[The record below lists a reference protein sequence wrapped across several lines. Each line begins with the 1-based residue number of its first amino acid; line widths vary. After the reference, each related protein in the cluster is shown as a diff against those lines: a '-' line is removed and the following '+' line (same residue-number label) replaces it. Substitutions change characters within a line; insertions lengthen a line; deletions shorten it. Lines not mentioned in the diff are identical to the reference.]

1 MSALAMS
8 VLERSV
14 AGGGFAIEI
23 EPGHE
28 EIWFAI
34 RDMRK
39 LFSAEELARACGA
52 TPSKVEFYLLKLVR
66 HGVLEMYGHTVDQVR
81 LYRVE
86 KLAITPL
93 VLDEQGRP
101 SADYAMRHAL
111 WSSIRV
117 HKTFSE
123 TSLWQHV
130 REHLDI
136 PRKSVAE
143 WIRRMLRAG
152 YICCLFGAGR
162 DGETEYQLKPAMNTG
177 RVPPR
182 FCDSALVFDVNRRQ
196 FYGNGVAREV
206 ML

>member
-1 MSALAMS
+1 MSAIATSLLDRSLA
-8 VLERSV
+8 L
-14 AGGGFAIEI
+14 GGFVIDI

-39 LFSAEELARACGA
+39 LFSADDLARACGA
-52 TPSKVEFYLLKLVR
+52 SPSKVAQLVR
-66 HGVLEMYGHTVDQVR
+66 KGVLEMYAHTTDQVR

-101 SADYAMRHAL
+101 SADYACRHAL

-123 TSLWQHV
+123 RSLWQHV
-130 REHLDI
+130 REHVNI
-136 PRKSVAE
+136 PRKTVAE

-152 YICCLFGAGR
+152 YICCMFGQGR
-162 DGETEYQLKPAMNTG
+162 EGETEYQLKPAMNTG
-177 RVPPR
+177 RIPPR
-182 FCDSALVFDVNRRQ
+182 FCEATLVFDINRRQ
-196 FYGNGVAREV
+196 LYGNGIAREV
-206 ML
+206 RL